1 MFNTKTVLHIYYS
14 KPGGAMRVTLIIFL
28 LLLLTSI
35 TAISKSECRL
45 LELMEEG
52 SYSKVIELI
61 EGGADFTGE
70 NKMGRSVIHL
80 AAAAGKISVLKTLIE
95 KGADIDT
102 VSVGGYKQTPLIE
115 AAANGNLKTVKYLI
129 SNGADIEAQ
138 DMFGR
143 TALFHSLNNRKL
155 ETARFLIKSGSPL
168 NTVDDEKQTPLHL
181 AVSTGNPEIVSLLL
195 EHGATIEVYNS
206 YDLTPLDLARQ
217 FGFEMIVK
225 IIESGLNQSAQ

>member
-1 MFNTKTVLHIYYS
+1 MFNTKPVHIYYS
-14 KPGGAMRVTLIIFL
+14 KPGAAMRVTLIIFL
-28 LLLLTSI
+28 LLLLTPI
-35 TAISKSECRL
+35 TAISKSECML
-45 LELMEEG
+45 LKLMEEG
-52 SYSKVIELI
+52 NYSQVTELI
-61 EGGADFTGE
+61 EGGADFTVE

-80 AAAAGKISVLKTLIE
+80 AGALGEVSVLKTLIE

-115 AAANGNLKTVKYLI
+115 AATNGNLKTVKYLV

-155 ETARFLIKSGSPL
+155 ETARFLIKNGSPV
-168 NTVDDEKQTPLHL
+168 NTVDDQKQTPLHI

-195 EHGATIEVYNS
+195 QHGATIESYNS
-206 YDLTPLDLARQ
+206 YGLTPLDLAEQ
-217 FGFEMIVK
+217 FGFEMIVE
-225 IIESGLNQSAQ
+225 IIESGVHSSPE